1 MEKVIFQIL
10 KNGKMKEI
18 NGYCT
23 KKMDGFRLK
32 IFRLRKVMNGLL
44 MMLMIML
51 AEIMIRMFGT
61 DTWMK
66 IMNIAKK
73 LKMLLK
79 KILIVGRTF
88 KVLL

>member
-1 MEKVIFQIL
+1 M
-10 KNGKMKEI
+10 
-18 NGYCT
+18 
-23 KKMDGFRLK
+23 KMDGFRLK